1 MALQKLNLA
10 LPSVLLLMLQSE
22 AMLHSQCA
30 ENRIFIGVQEILEIS
45 FIIGNAGHAGN
56 IQVRELAAEIGS

>member
-1 MALQKLNLA
+1 M
-10 LPSVLLLMLQSE
+10 

-30 ENRIFIGVQEILEIS
+30 ENRIFIGVQEILEIG
-45 FIIGNAGHAGN
+45 FIIGNSGHAEN

>member
-1 MALQKLNLA
+1 LNLT

-45 FIIGNAGHAGN
+45 FIIGNSGHAEN